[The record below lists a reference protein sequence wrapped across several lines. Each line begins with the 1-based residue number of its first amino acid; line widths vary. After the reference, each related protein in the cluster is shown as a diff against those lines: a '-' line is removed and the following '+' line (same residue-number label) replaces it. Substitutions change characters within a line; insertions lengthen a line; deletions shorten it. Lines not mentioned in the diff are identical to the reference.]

1 MTVELKAYMVTHP
14 EDELR
19 FQTIRDQL
27 EQAIKIEQR
36 KNIIIVPS
44 HWYYNGQDTSLKVRE
59 LNNLPLNTIEEMNQG
74 IFDIS
79 WCERYQSDGSLEQL
93 LGQITPDNVHSE
105 IDFGQPVGKEL
116 L

>member
-1 MTVELKAYMVTHP
+1 MAYGGRWKINFNRSDGFGSNDSRTKSLYGYSRFPSQIFGHP

-44 HWYYNGQDTSLKVRE
+44 HWYYNGQDTSLKIRE
-59 LNNLPLNTIEEMNQG
+59 LNNLPLNTIEEMNQ
-74 IFDIS
+74 
-79 WCERYQSDGSLEQL
+79 
-93 LGQITPDNVHSE
+93 
-105 IDFGQPVGKEL
+105 
-116 L
+116 